1 MSSKKFLAG
10 GLVGGFA
17 FFLLGWLVF
26 GMMLNKFM
34 MEHSVSSSSA
44 FRGEA
49 NMVWWAMAV
58 GNLSLGFLLSY
69 VIAKAGC
76 HSAGAGLITGAVT
89 ALLTSLATNCITYA
103 QIDLWDSTALITDV
117 AASTV
122 VGGIVGA
129 IIGWIQ
135 SKV

>member
-10 GLVGGFA
+10 GLVGGVA

-26 GMMLNKFM
+26 GMLLMNFM
-34 MEHSVSSSSA
+34 MEHSVSSSAA

-58 GNLSLGFLLSY
+58 GNLALGLLLSY
-69 VIAKAGC
+69 VIAKAGN
-76 HSAGAGLITGAVT
+76 HSAGAGMITGAVT
-89 ALLTSLATNCITYA
+89 ALLMSMASNCITYA
-103 QIDLWDSTALITDV
+103 QINLWDSTAMVVDIF
-117 AASTV
+117 ASAV
-122 VGGIVGA
+122 LGGVVGA
-129 IIGWIQ
+129 IIGWVQ